1 MDLAARAAHR
11 DAAGTTGGADPDEQ
25 AARGEDSTAGPRT
38 TPGPAA
44 AGANGAGSVPRGAS
58 PAGPQ
63 AVADPGAIVNGAAAS
78 AGGGLPEAASG
89 QTPAATAGGATAA
102 TAGPPAGAAASGA
115 TPGTAS
121 TATTSAATTSA
132 GTQAGPASRIRMT
145 GAQALV
151 RALEKVGAD
160 VVFGL
165 PGGAI
170 LPAYDPLLDSDE
182 VRHILV
188 RHEQGAGHAATGY
201 AQATGRTGVC
211 MATSGPGATN
221 LVTPIADAY
230 MDSVPLVA
238 ITGQVSTSLIGTD
251 GFQEADISGITLP
264 VTKHNFLVIKAEDI
278 ARTIAEAFHLASTGR
293 PGPVLVDI
301 AKDAMQAQTD
311 FSWPVPLDLPGYHPV
326 TRPHSRQV
334 REAARMMTGAQ
345 RPVLYCG
352 GGIIKAGA
360 APELLTLAELT
371 GIPVVTTLMARGAF
385 PDGHPLHLGMPGM
398 HGTVAAVAA
407 LQRSDLLIALG
418 TRFDDRVT
426 GKLETFAPEAK
437 VIHADIDP
445 AEIGKN
451 RHADV
456 PIVGDVKAVITELIA
471 MLRHRDIPATLELTD
486 WWTYLNQVKSTYP
499 LSYGPQS
506 DGSLGPE
513 YVIEKLGQIAGP
525 DAVYVAGVGQHQM
538 WAAQFISYEK
548 PRTWLNSGGLGTMGF
563 AIPAAMGA
571 KIARPDAE
579 VWAIDGDGCFQMT
592 NQELATCAIEGVPI
606 KVALINNGNL
616 GMVRQW
622 QTLFYGERYSQTD
635 LATHSHRIPDFVKLA
650 EALGCVGL
658 RCEREEDVEDVIKQ
672 ARAINDRPV
681 VIDFIVGADAQVW
694 PMVAAGTSNDEIQAA
709 RGIRPLFDDESE
721 GHA

>member
-1 MDLAARAAHR
+1 VSAPTRPDV
-11 DAAGTTGGADPDEQ
+11 GA
-25 AARGEDSTAGPRT
+25 
-38 TPGPAA
+38 
-44 AGANGAGSVPRGAS
+44 ANGTPDIATA
-58 PAGPQ
+58 PAGPSKR
-63 AVADPGAIVNGAAAS
+63 VG
-78 AGGGLPEAASG
+78 PE
-89 QTPAATAGGATAA
+89 QL
-102 TAGPPAGAAASGA
+102 
-115 TPGTAS
+115 
-121 TATTSAATTSA
+121 
-132 GTQAGPASRIRMT
+132 T
-145 GAQALV
+145 GAQSV
-151 RALEKVGAD
+151 IRSLEELD
-160 VVFGL
+160 VEVIFGI
-165 PGGAI
+165 PGGAV
-170 LPAYDPLLDSDE
+170 LPVYDPLFDSKKL
-182 VRHILV
+182 RHVLV
-188 RHEQGAGHAATGY
+188 RHEQGAGHAASGY
-201 AQATGRTGVC
+201 AHATGKVGVC

-221 LVTPIADAY
+221 LVTPLADAQ
-230 MDSVPLVA
+230 MDSIPVVA
-238 ITGQVSTSLIGTD
+238 ITGQVGRALIGTD
-251 GFQEADISGITLP
+251 AFQEADISGITMP
-264 VTKHNFLVIKAEDI
+264 ITKHNFLVRSGDEIP
-278 ARTIAEAFHLASTGR
+278 RVMAEAFHIASSGR
-293 PGPVLVDI
+293 PGAVLVDI
-301 AKDAMQAQTD
+301 PKDVLQGQCT
-311 FSWPVPLDLPGYHPV
+311 FSWPPRMELPGYKPN
-326 TRPHSRQV
+326 TKPHSRQI
-334 REAARMMTGAQ
+334 REAAKLIAAAHK
-345 RPVLYCG
+345 PVLYVG
-352 GGIIKAGA
+352 GGVIRGEATEQLA
-360 APELLTLAELT
+360 ELAELT

-385 PDGHPLHLGMPGM
+385 PDSHRQNLGMPGM

-426 GKLETFAPEAK
+426 GQLDSFAPEAK

-456 PIVGDVKAVITELIA
+456 PIVGDIKAVITELIA
-471 MLRHRDIPATLELTD
+471 MLRHYSGADATETPD
-486 WWTYLNQVKSTYP
+486 MTAWWNYLDEVQSTFP

-506 DGSLGPE
+506 DGSLSPE
-513 YVIEKLGQIAGP
+513 YVIEQLGKIAGP

-563 AIPAAMGA
+563 AVPAAMGA

-592 NQELATCAIEGVPI
+592 NQELATCAIEGAPI

-622 QTLFYGERYSQTD
+622 QTLFYHKRYSQTD
-635 LATHSHRIPDFVKLA
+635 LSTHSHRIPDFVKLA

-658 RCEREEDVEDVIKQ
+658 RCERAEDVVDVINQ

-709 RGIRPLFDDESE
+709 RGIRPLFDDPSE